1 MLTSP
6 YGMLFRAP
14 RRSELGRLDPGR
26 ADLGS
31 QSLGLR
37 CYLRQVRAG
46 LRHAGVLGA
55 DEASVGGYRLAH
67 PLDGAVEFRLELA
80 THHLAQTLAQGIG
93 LFAELGPRPAAPVR
107 QDKETEARNHERRRY
122 SGYVRRRRLRCRAR
136 RPAPALGG

>member
-14 RRSELGRLDPGR
+14 RRSELGRLDPER

-31 QSLGLR
+31 QSLGLH

-55 DEASVGGYRLAH
+55 DEAGVGGYRLAH
-67 PLDGAVEFRLELA
+67 PLDGAVELRLELA
-80 THHLAQTLAQGIG
+80 ANYLAQPLAQGVG
-93 LFAELGPRPAAPVR
+93 LLAELGPRLA
-107 QDKETEARNHERRRY
+107 
-122 SGYVRRRRLRCRAR
+122 
-136 RPAPALGG
+136 